1 MNAIDYSLKFGG
13 VIKQYYCP
21 HCGDTYHIDIREI
34 HEGLTDCWKC
44 HRMYFQRICH
54 PGNIKFVV
62 KYVHTCRGQ

>member
-13 VIKQYYCP
+13 VVKQYYCP

-44 HRMYFQRICH
+44 HGMYLQKICH
-54 PGNIKFVV
+54 PDNIKFVV
-62 KYVHTCRGQ
+62 KSVHTCKGR